1 MKRKQF
7 ILSYKNYLFKKDY
20 SSTIKY
26 NLNILKNI
34 ILVYTLNFKNISNAN
49 FNLETP
55 LNVLQFKY

>member
-7 ILSYKNYLFKKDY
+7 ILSYQNYLFKKDY

-34 ILVYTLNFKNISNAN
+34 ILVYTLNFKKISNAN

>member
-34 ILVYTLNFKNISNAN
+34 ILVYTLNFKKISNAN